1 MKPDFRAFLIGES
14 CALSKDFFLKFKS
27 LSIKHYNSTL
37 RTRSIILWD
46 LQSYV
51 NFNQSFVRGMLFHQ
65 SDWSKIYSIKMYVK
79 YHSPSSCEILNKSIE
94 TFLGYSEKSWFY
106 VDFNHF
112 SGEVC
117 SSTKAIDLF
126 FYKKCMNHNIAPLC
140 EISNKLIENFL
151 RYKEISW
158 VYVDFSLSFGRGMLF
173 Y

>member
-1 MKPDFRAFLIGES
+1 MMKPDFRAFLMGES
-14 CALSKDFFLKFKS
+14 CALSKDFFLKFTS

-65 SDWSKIYSIKMYVK
+65 SDWSKISSIKMYVK

-126 FYKKCMNHNIAPLC
+126 FTKSVWITTAHLYVKFQINWLKTFWVIM
-140 EISNKLIENFL
+140 IEVEFTS
-151 RYKEISW
+151 I
-158 VYVDFSLSFGRGMLF
+158 
-173 Y
+173 